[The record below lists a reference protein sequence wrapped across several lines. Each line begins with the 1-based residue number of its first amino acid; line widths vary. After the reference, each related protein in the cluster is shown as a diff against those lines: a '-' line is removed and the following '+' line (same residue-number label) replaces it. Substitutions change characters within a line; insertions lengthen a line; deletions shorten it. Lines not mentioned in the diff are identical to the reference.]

1 MLIEH
6 YRRTQSTVSVS
17 PIWDGHDKPI
27 HTVFV
32 RPNLNYITIEDD
44 GSRRKTDNEVL
55 QYKDLVYKENKL
67 NKRVIIQGEPGM
79 GKTTLLS
86 KFVLDWCEAASSES
100 QEYSANFSDLETL
113 KGFKF
118 LFHLSLRDSPETSEV
133 VKMIKTQLID
143 KMYADEDERKQVYT
157 LLQHILKTDKCILCM
172 DGLNEW
178 TTDLNN
184 DPFPIIATCHKQCV
198 ALITTRPWT
207 MVDKRIKDSGI
218 DLLIEVSGI
227 MDKEQL
233 VIFIIKS
240 RQTNTSKSHK
250 RFMSYV
256 KEHKLEHFLA
266 SPLLLTLLVSVWINS
281 QHFSGSLC
289 EMNCIL
295 LDNLFRKATKHE
307 GKFSHAQFLC
317 LKGTNYIYPR
327 VEMLNSL
334 AKLAFE
340 CTFSSGKSLVFS
352 KEKVLES
359 LSPEHLKFSLQ
370 AGILSERYI
379 SSLRSEFSF
388 LHETMQEFLAAF
400 HIAQSN
406 GISISSILGT
416 IRHVLEICQVFMYLC
431 GLDIEKAN
439 TLLDSA
445 VHDLKGDISH
455 GLSAYVNGRYFN
467 NKISVFHEEN
477 KNLLNVAPA
486 KRNDTETYDY
496 NAHCV
501 SIAILFQRMLI
512 AGFKEAEASKQ
523 NVSYLVCNDFIFDE
537 YLHDSELG
545 YLKSMLMNNI
555 SRVRSLILQ
564 SNTLL
569 TKEILTVLQMS
580 KACLTRLMIPG
591 HHELYR
597 AFSDLKITELVLE
610 RYMNVPVLSD
620 VIHSLSMLS
629 YLQLK
634 EGNLQDELCVPVALK
649 HLVLNKITCSAG
661 YLSRMLVRL
670 SSLEHNI
677 LCDLHNCSVESDN
690 HKTNFAYHG
699 ANTDIP
705 VVHSELLSCDMTRI
719 TLYVENGS
727 RDLYALLRGTS
738 IGILVLSTTD
748 DVSLAADILPTLS
761 KLETLSLY
769 VIWFKDRGFVQL
781 PPTLKRLDLNEVKC
795 STNWFGS
802 LLIKL
807 ASLHHQVQCNLFDAA
822 VNNRYAEDG
831 LDVSLS
837 DVQSELLSWNMSLFD
852 LFVRN
857 GSRDLYGLLRGTS
870 IGILALGTT
879 DDVFLAADILPTLSK
894 LETLELNEIW
904 FKDRGC
910 VQLPPTLKRLDLCE
924 VKCSTEWFGSLLIK
938 LSSLQHQ
945 FEFIMFEVTVNTRY
959 AEDGLYI
966 STSDVQRELLS
977 CDMSRID
984 LFVRNGSRDL
994 YELLRGTSIGIL
1006 KLGTSDDV
1014 SLAADIL
1021 PTLSKLE
1028 TLYIW
1033 GTFND
1038 RCAIQIPP
1046 TLQCI
1051 SLQEGECSTE
1061 WLGSLFIKLSSLKH
1075 QVKCKLF
1082 DVVVNTSYAEDVY
1095 DASISDVRNELLCT
1109 DFSHVKLYVSNASR
1123 DLNQLLRGTSLG
1135 ILKLNTTDDESKCC
1149 CAIV

>member
-1 MLIEH
+1 MEAPDVGAQPETTAAAVGDHEAMDMVAEDNMEPNPSQVLAYSETYSEYDERELLLLQRTKETVQMIARDEVNDAIAEVFKGVQSTGIAEADYQRQCEKFHDMLIDH

-32 RPNLNYITIEDD
+32 RPNLNYITIEND
-44 GSRRKTDNEVL
+44 GSRRKTDNKVL

-67 NKRVIIQGEPGM
+67 IKRVIIQGEPGM

-86 KFVLDWCEAASSES
+86 KFVLDWCEAASPES
-100 QEYSANFSDLETL
+100 QEYRANFSDLETL

-455 GLSAYVNGRYFN
+455 GLSAYVNGR
-467 NKISVFHEEN
+467 
-477 KNLLNVAPA
+477 
-486 KRNDTETYDY
+486 T
-496 NAHCV
+496 
-501 SIAILFQRMLI
+501 
-512 AGFKEAEASKQ
+512 
-523 NVSYLVCNDFIFDE
+523 
-537 YLHDSELG
+537 
-545 YLKSMLMNNI
+545 
-555 SRVRSLILQ
+555 
-564 SNTLL
+564 
-569 TKEILTVLQMS
+569 
-580 KACLTRLMIPG
+580 
-591 HHELYR
+591 
-597 AFSDLKITELVLE
+597 
-610 RYMNVPVLSD
+610 
-620 VIHSLSMLS
+620 
-629 YLQLK
+629 
-634 EGNLQDELCVPVALK
+634 
-649 HLVLNKITCSAG
+649 
-661 YLSRMLVRL
+661 
-670 SSLEHNI
+670 
-677 LCDLHNCSVESDN
+677 NC
-690 HKTNFAYHG
+690 
-699 ANTDIP
+699 
-705 VVHSELLSCDMTRI
+705 
-719 TLYVENGS
+719 
-727 RDLYALLRGTS
+727 
-738 IGILVLSTTD
+738 
-748 DVSLAADILPTLS
+748 
-761 KLETLSLY
+761 
-769 VIWFKDRGFVQL
+769 
-781 PPTLKRLDLNEVKC
+781 
-795 STNWFGS
+795 
-802 LLIKL
+802 
-807 ASLHHQVQCNLFDAA
+807 
-822 VNNRYAEDG
+822 
-831 LDVSLS
+831 
-837 DVQSELLSWNMSLFD
+837 
-852 LFVRN
+852 
-857 GSRDLYGLLRGTS
+857 
-870 IGILALGTT
+870 
-879 DDVFLAADILPTLSK
+879 VFL
-894 LETLELNEIW
+894 
-904 FKDRGC
+904 
-910 VQLPPTLKRLDLCE
+910 
-924 VKCSTEWFGSLLIK
+924 
-938 LSSLQHQ
+938 
-945 FEFIMFEVTVNTRY
+945 
-959 AEDGLYI
+959 
-966 STSDVQRELLS
+966 
-977 CDMSRID
+977 
-984 LFVRNGSRDL
+984 
-994 YELLRGTSIGIL
+994 
-1006 KLGTSDDV
+1006 
-1014 SLAADIL
+1014 
-1021 PTLSKLE
+1021 
-1028 TLYIW
+1028 
-1033 GTFND
+1033 
-1038 RCAIQIPP
+1038 
-1046 TLQCI
+1046 
-1051 SLQEGECSTE
+1051 
-1061 WLGSLFIKLSSLKH
+1061 
-1075 QVKCKLF
+1075 
-1082 DVVVNTSYAEDVY
+1082 
-1095 DASISDVRNELLCT
+1095 
-1109 DFSHVKLYVSNASR
+1109 
-1123 DLNQLLRGTSLG
+1123 
-1135 ILKLNTTDDESKCC
+1135 
-1149 CAIV
+1149 